1 MPSLEQQILNMLNP
15 ITEEK
20 HDLGPAV
27 VSPTDAL
34 PDYSKG
40 INKMPVPTTKP
51 SDASAETGSQKSS
64 KEGDNNTAAA
74 KSIEMKGAAAAVVK
88 EEKHEDEA
96 EDKKLIKKMMD
107 KKEKDEEDEDED
119 EMKEAYSKSEKKEK
133 EDKEEDD
140 DEDEEDMKEEVIE
153 NEENLQET
161 QTFTI
166 TYKKGTSTVKTAVVT
181 ALDKGEAKRKANEM
195 KKTTPSLKGTSA
207 VIGMKEETYF
217 DIADVNFTELF
228 AEQTELSE
236 EFKTKAA
243 TIFESAVNVKVAQ
256 KVSEIKEEYN
266 TKLTENVKAIQEKV
280 ESTTDMYLSYVVEN
294 WIKENEVA
302 VENGLK
308 NELFEDFLSGLKA
321 LFETH
326 NISVPEEKIDIAEKA
341 VSELEEANEQ
351 LDNLMSENAK
361 LVNEINALR
370 KNQIVSEA
378 VVGLTLVDSELLVS
392 LSETVEFTNEDEF
405 RKKLETLREA
415 HCNKKE
421 AKETKKLVMED
432 IVEPTIEEE
441 KNVDPSMKRYLET
454 ISRTSK

>member
-40 INKMPVPTTKP
+40 ISKMPVPTTKP

-107 KKEKDEEDEDED
+107 KKEKDEEEDED

-140 DEDEEDMKEEVIE
+140 EDDEDMKEEVLE
-153 NEENLQET
+153 DGENLQET

-166 TYKKGTSTVKTAVVT
+166 TFKKGTSTVKTAVVT

-195 KKTTPSLKGTSA
+195 KKTSPSLKGTSA

-217 DIADVNFTELF
+217 DTTDVNFTELF

-243 TIFESAVNVKVAQ
+243 TIFESAVNVKVAE
-256 KVSEIKEEYN
+256 KVAEIKEEYN
-266 TKLTENVKAIQEKV
+266 TKLAENVKAIQEKV

-421 AKETKKLVMED
+421 AAETKKLVMED
-432 IVEPTIEEE
+432 VIEPTIEEE
-441 KNVDPSMKRYLET
+441 KNVDPSMKRYLDV
-454 ISRTSK
+454 ISRISK

>member
-40 INKMPVPTTKP
+40 MTQMPVPTTKP
-51 SDASAETGSQKSS
+51 SDASAETGSTKSS
-64 KEGDNNTAAA
+64 KEGDNNTSAA
-74 KSIEMKGAAAAVVK
+74 KSIEMKGAVAAVVK
-88 EEKHEDEA
+88 EEKHEDEE

-107 KKEKDEEDEDED
+107 KKEKEDEKEED
-119 EMKEAYSKSEKKEK
+119 MKEAYSKSEKE
-133 EDKEEDD
+133 D
-140 DEDEEDMKEEVIE
+140 DEDEEEDEEEMKEEAIE
-153 NEENLQET
+153 EDVENLQET

-166 TYKKGTSTVKTAVVT
+166 TFKKGTSTVKTAVVT

-243 TIFESAVNVKVAQ
+243 TIFESAVNVKVAE
-256 KVSEIKEEYN
+256 KVAEIKEEYN
-266 TKLTENVKAIQEKV
+266 TKLAETTKAIQEKV
-280 ESTTDMYLSYVVEN
+280 ESTTDMYISYVVEN

-302 VENGLK
+302 ITNGLK

-351 LDNLMSENAK
+351 LDSLMSENAK

-370 KNQIVSEA
+370 KNKIVSEA
-378 VVGLTLVDSELLVS
+378 VAGLTLVDSELLVS

-415 HCNKKE
+415 HCNKKD
-421 AKETKKLVMED
+421 ATETKKLVMED
-432 IVEPTIEEE
+432 VVEPTIEEE
-441 KNVDPSMKRYLET
+441 KNIDSSMKRYLDV